1 MLQAVTAMLRG
12 ESAQEFMKN
21 LARTDSRLKGLD
33 LSNLNDTAEKLYKS
47 QGKDIDKAKQ
57 DIIDNVNEISTSN
70 TK

>member
-1 MLQAVTAMLRG
+1 MLKG

-47 QGKDIDKAKQ
+47 QGKDIEQAKQ
-57 DIIDNVNEISTSN
+57 DIIDNVNNMST
-70 TK
+70 K

>member
-1 MLQAVTAMLRG
+1 MLRG

>member
-1 MLQAVTAMLRG
+1 MLKG